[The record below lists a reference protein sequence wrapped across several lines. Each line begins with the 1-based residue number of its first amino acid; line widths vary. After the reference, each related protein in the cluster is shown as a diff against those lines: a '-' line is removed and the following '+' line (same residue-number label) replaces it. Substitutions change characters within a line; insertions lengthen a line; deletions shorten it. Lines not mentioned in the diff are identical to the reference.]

1 MSVDVCQL
9 FADLKS
15 AEGLASIVSKES
27 TRLSHTFLS
36 QAPGLDLSSNEGEKV
51 SKTIFSDDLK
61 FSVDVN
67 LSDSKK
73 AFQMLIGGLG
83 DPQTFEQLWTLNDH
97 NPRTYPNPIGDVD
110 LSALRLGDLKTATA
124 ESQDKDEEKQ

>member
-1 MSVDVCQL
+1 MSVDVCKL
-9 FADLKS
+9 FNDLKS
-15 AEGLASIVSKES
+15 AEELASIVSKES
-27 TRLSHTFLS
+27 TRLNHNFLS
-36 QAPGLDLSSNEGEKV
+36 QAPGLTLSSDEGEKV

-61 FSVDVN
+61 FTVDVN

-83 DPQTFEQLWTLNDH
+83 EPQTFDQLWTLNDH

-110 LSALRLGDLKTATA
+110 LSALRLQDLKKA
-124 ESQDKDEEKQ
+124 ESQDKDGEKQ

>member
-9 FADLKS
+9 LSDLKS

-27 TRLSHTFLS
+27 TRLNHAFLS
-36 QAPGLDLSSNEGEKV
+36 QAPGLDLSSKEGEKV

-67 LSDSKK
+67 LRDSKK

-83 DPQTFEQLWTLNDH
+83 EPQTFEQLWTLNDH
-97 NPRTYPNPIGDVD
+97 NPRTYQNPIGDVD
-110 LSALRLGDLKTATA
+110 LSELTPEDLKKA
-124 ESQDKDEEKQ
+124 ESQDKDGEKQ